1 MTLDVSD
8 LSRLKVKDLQRE
20 LKKRGLDTSGLKA
33 VLLLRLKEYLQQEE
47 ADAPAEAEAEPERQ
61 DQEKGLEDVAKE
73 KVEDNKSDG
82 KRDEQVSGSEG
93 DHSGSGAE
101 QEVSVELVPDEPMKT
116 KVAHTSGSNDKE
128 QKSNPVGVKRDAD
141 AVETDEKDG
150 EPDAKKRKLDNEVD
164 KNSPQPEDEDN
175 DKLTSPAD
183 PEDNEKAV
191 EPTEDQQIKT
201 LRIDNFVRP
210 FTLNAVKA
218 LVQECGDF
226 VEDGFWMDV
235 IKTHCFV
242 TYPDTEIAKKTG
254 AALDGKIWP
263 PENGRALHVAFVEQT
278 AMEVSEHGE
287 SSKVSIRPKSKGNS
301 EAPSNQR
308 KKVTIDEFFL
318 KTETKP
324 VLYYLPLTNE
334 QVQQRKQRQ
343 AQEGQPRNKR
353 RHRGGRKNRNR
364 GRFQRR

>member
-47 ADAPAEAEAEPERQ
+47 ADAPAEAEAEAEPERQ
-61 DQEKGLEDVAKE
+61 DQEKELEEVAKE
-73 KVEDNKSDG
+73 KVEDDKSDG

-93 DHSGSGAE
+93 DHSGSGTE
-101 QEVSVELVPDEPMKT
+101 QEVSVELVPGEPVKT
-116 KVAHTSGSNDKE
+116 KVAH
-128 QKSNPVGVKRDAD
+128 
-141 AVETDEKDG
+141 EKDG
-150 EPDAKKRKLDNEVD
+150 EPDAKKRKLDDEVD
-164 KNSPQPEDEDN
+164 KNSSQPEDEDN

-218 LVQECGDF
+218 LVQEFGDF

-242 TYPDTEIAKKTG
+242 TYPEAEIAKKTG

-287 SSKVSIRPKSKGNS
+287 SSKVSIRSKSKGNS

-324 VLYYLPLTNE
+324 VLYYLPLTDE